1 MSNFDL
7 ILDAFV
13 FSIIIIISLSLFTV
27 IVSTLGLL
35 PIFIV
40 LFIVYLLLVHNN
52 SYLKMKYNKSN
63 GLILSQFDKY

>member
-13 FSIIIIISLSLFTV
+13 FSIIIIISLSLFTI

-35 PIFIV
+35 PIFIL
-40 LFIVYLLLVHNN
+40 LFIVYLLLVN
-52 SYLKMKYNKSN
+52 SNAHLRMKYKKSN
-63 GLILSQFDKY
+63 GIILSQFDQY

>member
-7 ILDAFV
+7 VLDAFV

-27 IVSTLGLL
+27 IVSTIGLL
-35 PIFIV
+35 PIFIL

-52 SYLKMKYNKSN
+52 HFLRMKYNKSN

>member
-13 FSIIIIISLSLFTV
+13 FSIIIIISLSLFTI
-27 IVSTLGLL
+27 IVSTIGLL
-35 PIFIV
+35 PIFIL

-52 SYLKMKYNKSN
+52 SFLRIKYSKSN